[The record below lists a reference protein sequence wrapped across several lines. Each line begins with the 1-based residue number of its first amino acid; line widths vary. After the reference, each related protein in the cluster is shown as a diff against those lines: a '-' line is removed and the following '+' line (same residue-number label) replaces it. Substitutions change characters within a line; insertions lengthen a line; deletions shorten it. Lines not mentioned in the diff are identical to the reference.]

1 MTPTLRR
8 ALLSTLPLLTVA
20 ACDNPVSRH
29 FEWQRHAANVEFAPE
44 PLYCYRT
51 LAKSDC
57 FVQPL
62 DRRESNR
69 LVSNY
74 GPAPGRVVVV
84 AAPASRSGQDG
95 RGDRPCPDHGAA
107 GDDRNR
113 NAGGDAEAA
122 AGRADPAGEAHK
134 LIEAG
139 ADAARSAMTGP

>member
-8 ALLSTLPLLTVA
+8 ALLSTLPLLPLA

-69 LVSNY
+69 LVGNY
-74 GPAPGRVVVV
+74 GPPTV
-84 AAPASRSGQDG
+84 ANPIAWSATTARLPAASWS
-95 RGDRPCPDHGAA
+95 
-107 GDDRNR
+107 
-113 NAGGDAEAA
+113 
-122 AGRADPAGEAHK
+122 
-134 LIEAG
+134 
-139 ADAARSAMTGP
+139 